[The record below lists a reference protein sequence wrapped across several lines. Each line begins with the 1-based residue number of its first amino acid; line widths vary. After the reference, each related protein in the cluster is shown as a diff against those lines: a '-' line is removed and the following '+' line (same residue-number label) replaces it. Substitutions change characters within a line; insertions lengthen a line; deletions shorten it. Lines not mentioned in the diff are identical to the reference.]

1 MDIIE
6 LHEEKK
12 EPKKYTVEEVLNSLY
27 FEEVD
32 SAGDYDGYLHIT
44 STLDG
49 NGTKIPFSDFT
60 LQEQRHQEEMR
71 EIIECKSCKGVGG
84 YLSKSLGYCECEK
97 CGGDGHRL
105 YDMEGINIED
115 IINKKLQDKI

>member
-49 NGTKIPFSDFT
+49 NGTKILFSDFT
-60 LQEQRHQEEMR
+60 LQEQRHQEEM
-71 EIIECKSCKGVGG
+71 KGVLDEKEDMLGFILQDI
-84 YLSKSLGYCECEK
+84 YLLK
-97 CGGDGHRL
+97 GDLMYIRAL
-105 YDMEGINIED
+105 KDVED
-115 IINKKLQDKI
+115 IINKKLQNKI